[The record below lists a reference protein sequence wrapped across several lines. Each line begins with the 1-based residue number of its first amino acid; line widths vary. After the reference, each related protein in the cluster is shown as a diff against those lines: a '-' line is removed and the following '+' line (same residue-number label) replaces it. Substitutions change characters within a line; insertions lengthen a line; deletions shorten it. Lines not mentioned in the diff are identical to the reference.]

1 MNRGTSCA
9 RLLRWLLAATA
20 WSLLVQQC
28 AASIGD
34 RLPDFRECVKVR
46 VFTFVTGTSAK
57 VPQVC
62 KQANCESGH
71 SPLREYEKCPMNKA

>member
-1 MNRGTSCA
+1 MNSKISHPK
-9 RLLRWLLAATA
+9 LLRWLLVAAL

-46 VFTFVTGTSAK
+46 DSNLFIGFLAHVT
-57 VPQVC
+57 QVC
-62 KQANCESGH
+62 KQANCENGQAS
-71 SPLREYEKCPMNKA
+71 LRKHGTPFFEET

>member
-1 MNRGTSCA
+1 MSLQFIANKFHSFSPAPMNRRTPCA

-34 RLPDFRECVKVR
+34 RLPDFRECVTVR
-46 VFTFVTGTSAK
+46 VFTF
-57 VPQVC
+57 
-62 KQANCESGH
+62 
-71 SPLREYEKCPMNKA
+71 L